1 MHWNEELDV
10 GVEEIDAQHRQ
21 LVKALNRFVEACGE
35 ECGGDQLVEMLGFLD
50 DYARL
55 HFATEERIQA
65 ESGFPDYEAHH
76 ELHQEFIDHLHDLK
90 RRFLHEGA
98 SPEIVAEINRMVA
111 GWLVSHIAGSD
122 KKLARFLK
130 KSKQKIPGHR

>member
-1 MHWNEELDV
+1 MQWNEELDV

-21 LVKALNRFVEACGE
+21 LVKALNRFVEACDEG
-35 ECGGDQLVEMLGFLD
+35 CGGDELVGMLGFLD
-50 DYARL
+50 DYARE
-55 HFATEERIQA
+55 HFATEERIQV
-65 ESGFPDYEAHH
+65 ESGFPDYEAHR
-76 ELHQEFIDHLHDLK
+76 ELHLEFINRLHELK

-98 SPEIVAEINRMVA
+98 SPEIVAEINLMVA

-130 KSKQKIPGHR
+130 KSKGKASRS